1 MSIYEASKPIVSVG
15 ARERRLDPQRVIG
28 TIVLLAWCALFWF
41 LMLSDRTSL
50 YLSSRTDW
58 IVPVGAL
65 ITTVAGIGRLLTLR
79 SHDPRPVTSRD
90 AFAMSV
96 LIVPIVVVLALP
108 PATLGSFAASRRSTL
123 SGGYVTSVEDIV
135 NGELSLAD
143 VGGALRSRDAMRA
156 LSDRAGTSVEFVG
169 FVNRDEGTP
178 ADEFTLTRFL
188 ISCCVADALSVEV
201 RVVGAP
207 PGRFKNDD
215 WVRVEGRLYPLN
227 NEVVV
232 DASEVVGVPRP
243 DEPYLNP

>member
-1 MSIYEASKPIVSVG
+1 MSTFEASKPMVRSD
-15 ARERRLDPQRVIG
+15 ARELRLDPQRVIG
-28 TIVLLAWCALFWF
+28 TIVLLSWSALFWF
-41 LMLSDRTSL
+41 LMIGDRTSL
-50 YLSSRTDW
+50 YLSSRTEW

-79 SHDPRPVTSRD
+79 SRNRRPVTSRD

-108 PATLGSFAASRRSTL
+108 TATLGSFAASRRSTL

-135 NGELSLAD
+135 SGELSLTD
-143 VGGALRSRDAMRA
+143 VGGALRSSEAMRA
-156 LSDRAGTSVEFVG
+156 LADRAGSSVEFVG
-169 FVNRDEGTP
+169 FVNRDGGTP

-201 RVVGAP
+201 RVIGAP
-207 PGRFKNDD
+207 PGQFKKDD
-215 WVRVEGRLYPLN
+215 WVRVEGLLYPLN

-243 DEPYLNP
+243 KEPYLNP

>member
-1 MSIYEASKPIVSVG
+1 MNTYEAAEPAVAVD
-15 ARERRLDPQRVIG
+15 APERRLDPQRVMG
-28 TIVLLAWCALFWF
+28 TIVLLSWSALFWF
-41 LMLSDRTSL
+41 LMLGDRTSL

-79 SHDPRPVTSRD
+79 SRNSRPVTTRD

-108 PATLGSFAASRRSTL
+108 PATLGTFAASRRSTL

-143 VGGALRSRDAMRA
+143 VGGALRSRDSMRA
-156 LSDRAGTSVEFVG
+156 LSDRAGTTVKFVG

-207 PGRFKNDD
+207 PGQFEKED
-215 WVRVEGRLYPLN
+215 WVRVTGRLYPLN

-243 DEPYLNP
+243 NEPYLNP